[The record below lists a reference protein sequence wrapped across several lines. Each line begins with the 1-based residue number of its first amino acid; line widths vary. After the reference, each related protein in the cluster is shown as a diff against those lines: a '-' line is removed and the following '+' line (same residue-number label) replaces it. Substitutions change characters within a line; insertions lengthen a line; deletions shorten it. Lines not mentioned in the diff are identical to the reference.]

1 MLDKTK
7 YTMLLTATLSFLTIF
22 SFNASAGEVE
32 KGEIKKLTT
41 TSTMNVEVINDNGN
55 VEYTDVIT
63 SEDQTLDFNLESMPI
78 GTYTVRVSQG
88 NEVINMTHFRNVSS
102 DVNVI
107 TVEVL
112 NEAGDKVYES
122 ATSNEMFDLSAMP
135 QGNYVVNVYKGSN
148 LINTNNLKK

>member
-7 YTMLLTATLSFLTIF
+7 YSMLLIATLTLLAMF
-22 SFNASAGEVE
+22 SFTSRAGEVE
-32 KGEIKKLTT
+32 KGEIKAAST

-55 VEYTDVIT
+55 VEYTDVVT
-63 SEDQTLDFNLESMPI
+63 AEDKILDFNLESMPI
-78 GTYTVRVSQG
+78 GTYTLRVSQG
-88 NEVINMTHFRNVSS
+88 NEVINTTQIRNVSN

-122 ATSNEMFDLSAMP
+122 VNSSEMFDLSAMP
-135 QGNYVVNVYKGSN
+135 QGNYVINIYQGSD
-148 LINTNNLKK
+148 LINTNNLKN

>member
-7 YTMLLTATLSFLTIF
+7 YTMLLIATLSFLTMF
-22 SFNASAGEVE
+22 SLNTRGGEVE
-32 KGEIKKLTT
+32 KGETKKVTS

-63 SEDQTLDFNLESMPI
+63 AEDQNLDFNLESMPI

-88 NEVINMTHFRNVSS
+88 NEVINMTQIRNVSN
-102 DVNVI
+102 DDNVI

-122 ATSNEMFDLSAMP
+122 ATSNTMFDLSAMP
-135 QGNYVVNVYKGSN
+135 QGNYVINIYQGSD
-148 LINTNNLKK
+148 LINTNNLKN